1 PIAIGSLV
9 DCGRLEILSEIG
21 KGAFGAVYCAQ
32 DVHDGS
38 LYAVKCLLPN
48 RRTRKGKLLNVSKLF
63 EHEAKLHAAASG
75 HDNVL
80 TIHKAFVENGL
91 HFLVFDLCEGGDLL
105 SNISGRPFFWR
116 NDDNVKRT
124 ILQIID
130 GVSHIHEQGI
140 AHRDLKPE
148 NIIALDANG
157 EHFVISDFGLATA
170 QVETSGFGIGSKY
183 YKSPECSVPEEGA
196 QQFDSQVSDVWAL
209 GVILVNMITGSVPWA
224 QAHPFDEHYA
234 AYIHD
239 RNSISRYLCVSNE
252 LLPLLKRVLE
262 PHPRA
267 RISLAQF
274 REELESI
281 EHFHPTDDELAHA
294 P

>member
-1 PIAIGSLV
+1 MPSERPSPIAIGSRV

-80 TIHKAFVENGL
+80 AIHKAFIENGL

-116 NDDNVKRT
+116 RDDIVKRT

-130 GVSHIHEQGI
+130 GVVHIHSRGM
-140 AHRDLKPE
+140 AHRDLK
-148 NIIALDANG
+148 
-157 EHFVISDFGLATA
+157 VC
-170 QVETSGFGIGSKY
+170 TS
-183 YKSPECSVPEEGA
+183 
-196 QQFDSQVSDVWAL
+196 
-209 GVILVNMITGSVPWA
+209 
-224 QAHPFDEHYA
+224 
-234 AYIHD
+234 
-239 RNSISRYLCVSNE
+239 
-252 LLPLLKRVLE
+252 
-262 PHPRA
+262 
-267 RISLAQF
+267 F
-274 REELESI
+274 RRCFS
-281 EHFHPTDDELAHA
+281 H
-294 P
+294 